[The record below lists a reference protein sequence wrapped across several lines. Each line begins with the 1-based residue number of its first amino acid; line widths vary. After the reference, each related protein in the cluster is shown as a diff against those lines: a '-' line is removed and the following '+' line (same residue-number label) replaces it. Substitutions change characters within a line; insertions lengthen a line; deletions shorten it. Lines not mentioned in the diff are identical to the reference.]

1 MSTRWT
7 SKFLITFIL
16 LAALLLSGCQAM
28 TMAAEVEEPIE
39 PPPEETKEPI
49 TLPKPLTEEE
59 TIAIFEEV
67 DPMWDLVEYD
77 PEEYTDWVEIEC
89 DTTTGE
95 GCLLPNGCNLATGEG
110 CTLDDGCNYVTG
122 EGCVLP
128 NGCNLETGEGCEIFD
143 GCNPITFEGCPVLEG
158 CELETGA
165 GCELPNGCN
174 IVTGE
179 GCELPTGCNPIT
191 LEGCTIPYGDGTTPE
206 NWDEIDAM
214 WDLVDEDWIKA
225 DALGQWQEGYFSGA
239 ELIFGDDSFDW
250 EGFSEEEIVNF
261 FNR

>member
-1 MSTRWT
+1 MNTRWT

-28 TMAAEVEEPIE
+28 TMAAMEEEPVE
-39 PPPEETKEPI
+39 PPPEETEEPI
-49 TLPKPLTEEE
+49 TLPEPLTEEE

-128 NGCNLETGEGCEIFD
+128 NGCNLETGEGCEILD

-158 CELETGA
+158 CDLETGEN
-165 GCELPNGCN
+165 CEIMGCN

-179 GCELPTGCNPIT
+179 GCETPDGCNPFT
-191 LEGCTIPYGDGTTPE
+191 MEGCTIPYGDGSIPE
-206 NWDEIDAM
+206 TWDEIDAM
-214 WDLVDEDWIKA
+214 WALVNQDWK
-225 DALGQWQEGYFSGA
+225 DANANGDWQEGYYSGL
-239 ELIFGDDSFDW
+239 ELLGEYEGDWSD
-250 EGFSEEEIVNF
+250 FSEEDF
-261 FNR
+261 ADLFD